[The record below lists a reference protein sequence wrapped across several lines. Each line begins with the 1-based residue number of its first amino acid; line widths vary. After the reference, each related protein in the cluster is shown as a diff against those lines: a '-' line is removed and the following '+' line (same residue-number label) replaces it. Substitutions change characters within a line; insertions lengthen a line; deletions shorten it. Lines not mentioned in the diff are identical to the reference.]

1 MVKIVSV
8 FTVSSSRDGLTHKPN
23 VTVTST
29 SLGQKKRP
37 DYEDVLVSERER
49 EREWVTHVHT
59 HEQVSV

>member
-49 EREWVTHVHT
+49 ERERVGYTCT
-59 HEQVSV
+59 YT